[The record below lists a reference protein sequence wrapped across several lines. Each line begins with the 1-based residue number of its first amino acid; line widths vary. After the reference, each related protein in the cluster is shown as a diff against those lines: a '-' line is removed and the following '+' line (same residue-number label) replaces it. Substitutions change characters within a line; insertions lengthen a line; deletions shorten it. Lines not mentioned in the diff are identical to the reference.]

1 MQNNTKVQLW
11 TKNTLLEKS
20 GVGLELICMIVTN
33 KQKETKKKSVFFSS
47 FSLLAQS
54 WDLN

>member
-1 MQNNTKVQLW
+1 MQNNAKVQSW

-33 KQKETKKKSVFFSS
+33 KQKGTKKILVF
-47 FSLLAQS
+47 Q
-54 WDLN
+54 